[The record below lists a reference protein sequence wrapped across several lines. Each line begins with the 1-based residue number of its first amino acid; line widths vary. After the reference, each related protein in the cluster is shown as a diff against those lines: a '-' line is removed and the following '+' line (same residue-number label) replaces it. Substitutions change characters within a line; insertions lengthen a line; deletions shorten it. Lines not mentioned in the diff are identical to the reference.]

1 VQVSSHTAQAANE
14 RRRVTAGPASAG
26 HRWAHVVFCY
36 HSAASCVFARFQFVC
51 SPQLV
56 CNILLSFSFG
66 ARTKVKF
73 FPFPRRNF
81 VVIDSYSLS
90 TARGPGRFYSHVVN
104 RSGPV
109 TAFRHPGFESAHWV
123 GKLSPILPLFEG
135 EPKLFGSSS
144 VHWTVSDPT
153 TRPPE
158 GSPLG
163 LPCRHVD
170 FITRKSDPVLY
181 SGDHLPIGA
190 RNQTSCPKSH
200 PYRGLLNYSS

>member
-1 VQVSSHTAQAANE
+1 MGPRSVLLSL
-14 RRRVTAGPASAG
+14 RRKLRI
-26 HRWAHVVFCY
+26 
-36 HSAASCVFARFQFVC
+36 C
-51 SPQLV
+51 SFPICLLSPVGLV